1 MKEGLINKIY
11 ACIIAVSA
19 LILVIAIQTGLLFAF
34 GDIENS
40 PMKKG
45 LFYVAYSGISIII
58 FGLMYRFM
66 QNNLNGHF
74 EVREYSGKRMS
85 ALTIVIVGFGIQAFG
100 YGVLNLIYL
109 VASETELF
117 KAYAEMM
124 DGISGSGT
132 TPLIIL
138 YSIILAPVCEELI
151 FRGVVMNGFRFGF
164 KDSTANILA
173 AMMFGIF
180 HGNLI
185 QGIYAFLFGM
195 MLGYVKLKRNRIGDS
210 ILMHLVINLTGLSIV
225 PIFATFINAF
235 TNPVVAYVTVA
246 VVGLIICVMWIA
258 KERVEKEDV
267 LNLE

>member
-1 MKEGLINKIY
+1 MKEGLNKIY

-19 LILVIAIQTGLLFAF
+19 LILVIAIQTGLNILF
-34 GDIENS
+34 GDMENS
-40 PMKKG
+40 QMKKG
-45 LFYVAYSGISIII
+45 LFYVTYSVISIII
-58 FGLMYRFM
+58 FGLMYGFM
-66 QNNLNGHF
+66 QKNLREQFG
-74 EVREYSGKRMS
+74 EREYSDKKMS
-85 ALTIVIVGFGIQAFG
+85 VLTIILVGFGIQAFG

-124 DGISGSGT
+124 EGLSGAGT
-132 TPLIIL
+132 TKLIIL
-138 YSIILAPVCEELI
+138 YSIILAPICEELI
-151 FRGVVMNGFRFGF
+151 FRGAVMNGFRFGF

-195 MLGYVKLKRNRIGDS
+195 ILGYVKLKRNRIGDS

-225 PIFATFINAF
+225 PILAALINAVAN
-235 TNPVVAYVTVA
+235 TVVAYATIS
-246 VVGLIICVMWIA
+246 VVGLVICVIWFVREWA
-258 KERVEKEDV
+258 EKADV
-267 LNLE
+267 